1 LNVTLNVINKIFEM
15 KEINGSQI
23 FYRILF
29 LFFFPERKILFKKFD
44 DTLGISEGLLINIID
59 LFKSIWKS
67 SLSNITCLFV
77 LIHDFVVENR
87 KVQSKTESNWVAGIQ
102 RSN

>member
-1 LNVTLNVINKIFEM
+1 M

-59 LFKSIWKS
+59 LFKSI
-67 SLSNITCLFV
+67 
-77 LIHDFVVENR
+77 
-87 KVQSKTESNWVAGIQ
+87 
-102 RSN
+102 